1 MDTLFHYAHKPVFAR
16 SQNEI
21 GWRAQE
27 YTRLRS
33 ELKLSR
39 AVLSEITGLKIST
52 LNQIPYKNKTVSLL
66 VLERM
71 RAALEVKKTHINDAN
86 DRAIETMHKC

>member
-1 MDTLFHYAHKPVFAR
+1 MDTLLHYAHKPLFAR

-27 YTRLRS
+27 YKRLRS
-33 ELKLSR
+33 ELNLPR
-39 AVLSEITGLKIST
+39 AELSEITGLKIST
-52 LNQIPYKNKTVSLL
+52 LNQIPYKNKIISLL

-71 RAALEVKKTHINDAN
+71 RAALEARKNQN
-86 DRAIETMHKC
+86 NENQMGE